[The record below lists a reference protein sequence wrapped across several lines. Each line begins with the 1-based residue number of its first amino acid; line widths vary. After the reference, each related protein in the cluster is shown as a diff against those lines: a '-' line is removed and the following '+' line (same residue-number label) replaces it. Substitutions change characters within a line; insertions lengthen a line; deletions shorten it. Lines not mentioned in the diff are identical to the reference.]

1 LYALPSSEEKPREAK
16 KAKQAM
22 KTQILF
28 IVSSSSNH
36 IMARNMP
43 THPYPGNEES
53 ELPYPV
59 LDSGQMR
66 INGVRSQSMI

>member
-1 LYALPSSEEKPREAK
+1 
-16 KAKQAM
+16 M

-53 ELPYPV
+53 GRPYPV

-66 INGVRSQSMI
+66 INGVRSQSTI